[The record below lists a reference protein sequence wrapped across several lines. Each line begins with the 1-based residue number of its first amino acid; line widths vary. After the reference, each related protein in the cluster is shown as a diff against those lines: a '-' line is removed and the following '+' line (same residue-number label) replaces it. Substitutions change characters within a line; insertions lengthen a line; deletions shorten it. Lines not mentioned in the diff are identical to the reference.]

1 MGSATIYAPLTK
13 LQCCPTS
20 DGAAAAVVCSEEF
33 IRANGLENQAIEI
46 SAITMKTDFANTF
59 GTSSIDLIGG
69 SMAKSAANE
78 AYQMAGVTPD

>member
-1 MGSATIYAPLTK
+1 MKSTKIYAPLTK

-33 IRANGLENQAIEI
+33 VRANNLENQASEV

-59 GTSSIDLIGG
+59 GSSSIDLIGG

-78 AYQMAGVTPD
+78 AY